1 MLHLISDWRR
11 LRYLNQLGMHHLLAA
26 IDSAPVRAGPGLLAV
41 IAPAEP
47 QHSIDAGRLLARQWH
62 ALNQHGLAV
71 HPYYVVA
78 DQLARLRSGSIPPG
92 LEPTAR
98 DVAAA
103 SKDVFGL
110 AGAETLHMLLRVGY
124 SRKPAKSALR
134 LPLERVYRD
143 TTRS

>member
-1 MLHLISDWRR
+1 MISS
-11 LRYLNQLGMHHLLAA
+11 LAA
-26 IDSAPVRAGPGLLAV
+26 WVAGVTLAAAGDCTRSTQIPPTPMIDPVT
-41 IAPAEP
+41 
-47 QHSIDAGRLLARQWH
+47 SAGRCQII
-62 ALNQHGLAV
+62 
-71 HPYYVVA
+71 VA